1 MMQQNIS
8 PFILTRRKKRLLM
21 RATLM
26 MYLNQSI
33 LQFYETCKKSL
44 EKKKTQ
50 LYVAFEIMSMFMVI
64 LKQEIILM

>member
-21 RATLM
+21 KVTLM

-33 LQFYETCKKSL
+33 LQFYETCKKTL
-44 EKKKTQ
+44 EKVQ
-50 LYVAFEIMSMFMVI
+50 VELFIES
-64 LKQEIILM
+64 